1 MSMKQLLFRNLKQ
14 NIQHYYL
21 YVFAL
26 MFASALYFA
35 FVTLQ
40 YDPSLDAIKGGVK
53 GAAAVRTGAVLLIV
67 IVAVFLLYANALFI
81 KRRSHEI
88 ALLQLIGM
96 TKRNIFFMLAA
107 ENVIL
112 YYGTLII
119 GILVGFAAS
128 KLLMMILFK
137 IIDIPLAASLSFSG
151 RALVQTLIVFSVID
165 VLMMGMNRLFLKK
178 QTILSLFRTTSTT
191 EAKHVSVWNMVV
203 GMVGIILIASGYGI
217 STKLFSSD
225 WKSVQGLFM
234 AMAFILG
241 AVIIGTYLFFKG
253 TISFLF
259 HLWRKQKG
267 GYLSINAV
275 LSGSSLMF
283 RMKSNALL
291 LTIITTVSAIAIGL
305 ISLSYIS
312 YYSAERSAQNYV
324 AADFAFTDKK
334 DAARFTA
341 ALRSHDIRY
350 RETMIDVIEAPTDIS
365 MILDI
370 ADQSRLQFQPS
381 AAPLSVISDT
391 STGRIDVKPNE
402 ALLTG
407 YQDILRQFLP
417 FKETGTIRLEEN
429 GRMVPLHY
437 LGMKKDYYVNYHF
450 TYGMPTVIVDQTMF
464 DRLQKETD
472 PQKKKVHI
480 GIHLTDETN
489 IERADQLFQRMEF
502 SSIADSRLMMS
513 RHRKQT
519 FGLIMFVVTFLGLA
533 FLVTSGCILYFKQMG
548 AGEEERP
555 NYTILRKLGFTEK
568 DLLGGIRRKQLFYF
582 GIPLLLGLSHSYF
595 AVRSGWFFFGT
606 ELWMPMLTVMAIY
619 TVCYSLFGVLSVRY
633 YKKLIR
639 EAL

>member
-1 MSMKQLLFRNLKQ
+1 MNMKRLLFRNIKQ

-26 MFASALYFA
+26 MFASALYFS

-40 YDPSLDAIKGGVK
+40 YDPALDAIKGGVK
-53 GAAAVRTGAVLLIV
+53 GAAAVRAGSMLLIV

-81 KRRSHEI
+81 QRRGTEI
-88 ALLQLIGM
+88 ALLQLIGL
-96 TKRNIFFMLAA
+96 TKRTIFFMLAA
-107 ENVIL
+107 ENFLL

-119 GILVGFAAS
+119 GILMGFAAS

-137 IIDIPLAASLSFSG
+137 IIDIHLTASLSFSVQ
-151 RALVQTLIVFSVID
+151 ALGQTLIVFSVIYTF
-165 VLMMGMNRLFLKK
+165 MMGMNRLFLQK
-178 QTILSLFRTTSTT
+178 QTILSLFRSISAT
-191 EAKHVSVWNMVV
+191 EAKHISAWNMVV
-203 GMVGIILIASGYGI
+203 GLAGIILIGSGYGI

-259 HLWRKQKG
+259 HLWRKRKG
-267 GYLSINAV
+267 GYLSINDV
-275 LSGSSLMF
+275 LSLSSLMF

-291 LTIITTVSAIAIGL
+291 LTIITTVSAVAIGL

-312 YYSAERSAQNYV
+312 YYSAEQSAQNNV

-341 ALRSHDIRY
+341 ALRSHDIHY
-350 RETMIDVIEAPTDIS
+350 RETVIDVMEVPTDIS
-365 MILDI
+365 MILDV
-370 ADQSRLQFQPS
+370 ADQSRLQFHPS
-381 AAPLSVISDT
+381 ATPLSVISDT
-391 STGRIDVKPNE
+391 STGRIDVKPGE

-407 YQDILRQFLP
+407 YQDLLRQFFP

-429 GRMVPLHY
+429 GRMIPLHY
-437 LGMKKDYYVNYHF
+437 VGMKKDYCINYHF
-450 TYGMPTVIVDQTMF
+450 TYGMPTVVIDQTMF
-464 DRLQKETD
+464 ARLQKGID

-480 GIHLTDETN
+480 GVHLTDETS
-489 IERADQLFQRMEF
+489 IDRADQLFQRMEF
-502 SSIADSRLMMS
+502 ASIADSRLAMS
-513 RHRKQT
+513 RHQKQT

-555 NYTILRKLGFTEK
+555 NYTILRKLGFTES

-582 GIPLLLGLSHSYF
+582 GVPLLLGLSHSYF

-606 ELWMPMLTVMAIY
+606 ELWTPMLTVMAIY

-633 YKKLIR
+633 HKKLIR

>member
-1 MSMKQLLFRNLKQ
+1 MNMKRLLFRNIKQ

-21 YVFAL
+21 YVLAL
-26 MFASALYFA
+26 MFASALYFS

-40 YDPSLDAIKGGVK
+40 YDPALDAIKGGVK
-53 GAAAVRTGAVLLIV
+53 GAAAVRAGSMLLIV

-81 KRRSHEI
+81 QRRGTEI
-88 ALLQLIGM
+88 ALLQLIGL
-96 TKRNIFFMLAA
+96 TKRTIFFMLAA
-107 ENVIL
+107 ENFLL

-119 GILVGFAAS
+119 GILMGFAAS

-137 IIDIPLAASLSFSG
+137 IIDIHLTASLSFSVQ
-151 RALVQTLIVFSVID
+151 ALGQTLIVFSVIYTF
-165 VLMMGMNRLFLKK
+165 MMGMNRLFLQK
-178 QTILSLFRTTSTT
+178 QTILSLFRSISAT
-191 EAKHVSVWNMVV
+191 EAKHISAWNMVV
-203 GMVGIILIASGYGI
+203 GLAGIILIGSGYSI

-259 HLWRKQKG
+259 HLWRKRKG
-267 GYLSINAV
+267 GYLSINDV
-275 LSGSSLMF
+275 LSLSSLMF

-291 LTIITTVSAIAIGL
+291 LTIITTVSAVAIGL

-312 YYSAERSAQNYV
+312 YYSAEQSAQNNV

-334 DAARFTA
+334 DAARFMA
-341 ALRSHDIRY
+341 ALRSHDMHY
-350 RETMIDVIEAPTDIS
+350 RETVIDVMEVPTDIS
-365 MILDI
+365 MILDV
-370 ADQSRLQFQPS
+370 ADQSRLQFHPS
-381 AAPLSVISDT
+381 ATPLSVISDT
-391 STGRIDVKPNE
+391 STGRIDVKPGE

-407 YQDILRQFLP
+407 YQDLLRQFFP

-429 GRMVPLHY
+429 GRMIPLHY
-437 LGMKKDYYVNYHF
+437 VGMKKDYYINYHF
-450 TYGMPTVIVDQTMF
+450 TYGMPTVVVDQTLF
-464 DRLQKETD
+464 AHLQKGID

-480 GIHLTDETN
+480 GVHLTDETS
-489 IERADQLFQRMEF
+489 IDRADRLFQRMEF
-502 SSIADSRLMMS
+502 ASIADSRLAMS
-513 RHRKQT
+513 RHQKQT

-555 NYTILRKLGFTEK
+555 NYTILRKLGFTES

-582 GIPLLLGLSHSYF
+582 GVPLLLGLSHSYF

-606 ELWMPMLTVMAIY
+606 ELWTPMLTVMAIY

-633 YKKLIR
+633 HKKLIR

>member
-275 LSGSSLMF
+275 LSVSSLMF

-407 YQDILRQFLP
+407 YEDLLRQFLP

-513 RHRKQT
+513 RHQKQT

-606 ELWMPMLTVMAIY
+606 ELWTPMLTVMAIY

-633 YKKLIR
+633 DKQLIR
-639 EAL
+639 KAL

>member
-96 TKRNIFFMLAA
+96 TKRNIFLMLAA

>member
-96 TKRNIFFMLAA
+96 TKRNIFLMLAA

-203 GMVGIILIASGYGI
+203 GMVGIILIGSGYGI

-267 GYLSINAV
+267 GYLSINDV
-275 LSGSSLMF
+275 LSVSSLMF

-312 YYSAERSAQNYV
+312 YYSAEQSAKNNV

-370 ADQSRLQFQPS
+370 ADQSRRHFQPS
-381 AAPLSVISDT
+381 ATPLSVISDT

-407 YQDILRQFLP
+407 YQDMLRQFLP
-417 FKETGTIRLEEN
+417 FKETGTIRLEVN
-429 GRMVPLHY
+429 GRMVPLQY

-513 RHRKQT
+513 RDQKQT
-519 FGLIMFVVTFLGLA
+519 FGLILFVVTFLGLA

-606 ELWMPMLTVMAIY
+606 ELWTPMLTVMAIY